1 MKNMLAKTTLAVSLA
16 FSTAAFAGFN
26 MGGGFEGPVANQA
39 KVTAAEAA
47 KLSDDTNVVLTGKI
61 EQKLGDEKYM
71 FRDNSGTI
79 IVEIDNEDW
88 KGVTVTPQDTVEIYG
103 EVDTDMFEPSK
114 VDVDTIIK
122 K

>member
-1 MKNMLAKTTLAVSLA
+1 
-16 FSTAAFAGFN
+16 
-26 MGGGFEGPVANQA
+26 
-39 KVTAAEAA
+39 
-47 KLSDDTNVVLTGKI
+47 
-61 EQKLGDEKYM
+61 M

>member
-1 MKNMLAKTTLAVSLA
+1 MKKMLAKTAFAATLAL
-16 FSTAAFAGFN
+16 STAAFANFN
-26 MGGGFEGPVANQA
+26 MGGGFTGPTANQT

-47 KLSDDTNVVLTGKI
+47 KLSDDTNVILTGKI

-71 FRDNSGTI
+71 FKDASGTI
-79 IVEIDNEDW
+79 IVEIDDEDW
-88 KGVTVTPQDTVEIYG
+88 KGVTVSPQDTVEIYG

-114 VDVDTIIK
+114 VDVESIIK